1 MTSVSQIRPPGSIP
15 ARILLAT
22 FGFALVGLVQSSWR
36 WALVHV
42 AATDYLIVASI
53 AGVLVFARLRLRESF
68 GFTARPPLIT
78 LAVWLVVAGGIVG
91 CVLLLANAVLDPGPT
106 REFTTLAASEHC
118 GSRGSNITV
127 RGAPMLPV
135 AAATMEVD
143 VRNGVCRATR
153 DGDTIV
159 MVIGPGYFGRPWFQ
173 EARRIQGARQ

>member
-1 MTSVSQIRPPGSIP
+1 
-15 ARILLAT
+15 LLAT
-22 FGFALVGLVQSSWR
+22 FGFALVVLVQSSWR

-173 EARRIQGARQ
+173 DARRIQGARQ